1 METVEQNTLTEVSVE
16 NVINDQNVVDQTDT
30 VDVVNQV
37 DTVDTVDVVNQVD
50 TVDTVDDVDSVD
62 QVDEKQP
69 NVNDNNTGMYSK
81 LFNSRVVYL
90 YDDKEID

>member
-16 NVINDQNVVDQTDT
+16 NVINDQNVVDQT
-30 VDVVNQV
+30 
-37 DTVDTVDVVNQVD
+37 DTVDVVNQVD